1 LRFAGRF
8 VSSRWLCVRWRS
20 PSYQSLRLP
29 HGLIMALGG
38 TLMRISP
45 DDIWPIAITG
55 TLRAGRVGKPA
66 WRK

>member
-1 LRFAGRF
+1 
-8 VSSRWLCVRWRS
+8 
-20 PSYQSLRLP
+20 
-29 HGLIMALGG
+29 MAQGG

-55 TLRAGRVGKPA
+55 TLRAGRVGTPA